1 MPAFR
6 ISANRRVCMFGLV
19 VRFNLKGGSGP
30 DFDRLTEETVTGIRA
45 AEPGTLIYACHEVE
59 DDPDARVFYEL
70 YQDRSAFDAH
80 EQQPHVRRFLAERE
94 QYLAAP
100 PRVEFLNL
108 RAATFV
114 PADALRSS

>member
-1 MPAFR
+1 
-6 ISANRRVCMFGLV
+6 MFGLV
-19 VRFNLKGGSGP
+19 VRFNLRDDSGA
-30 DFDRLTEETVTGIRA
+30 DFDKLTDETVAQIRTT
-45 AEPGTLIYACHEVE
+45 EPGTLVYACHEVE
-59 DDPDARVFYEL
+59 DDPNARIFYEL
-70 YQDRSAFDAH
+70 YQDRAAFDAH
-80 EQQPHVRRFLAERE
+80 EQQPHVRRFLADRE

>member
-45 AEPGTLIYACHEVE
+45 AEPGTLVYACHEVE

-94 QYLAAP
+94 QYMAAA
-100 PRVEFLNL
+100 PRVEFMRLGT
-108 RAATFV
+108 RAGV
-114 PADALRSS
+114 PPDRPPS